1 MLSWPIMDSLEQRIE
16 RALAWLAE
24 NREAVAAAL
33 PLRVGGV
40 TYLPT
45 CLDKLDGWVE
55 AYRAGTLNPRLA
67 ECYILTPLRG
77 LYKGFNRNETTD

>member
-1 MLSWPIMDSLEQRIE
+1 MASTMTDPLPQRID

-40 TYLPT
+40 IYLPT

>member
-1 MLSWPIMDSLEQRIE
+1 MQSRTTYLASTMTDPLPQRID

-40 TYLPT
+40 IYLPT
-45 CLDKLDGWVE
+45 CLDKLDGWVQ
-55 AYRAGTLNPRLA
+55 RTRL
-67 ECYILTPLRG
+67 ER
-77 LYKGFNRNETTD
+77 